1 MHQLPH
7 LFRRKSCKPTKRTRG
22 ATGFTLVEVMVTAG
36 VLVMAALPILW
47 ILIDSYR
54 LVTYTRYRDN
64 ARAVLQTY
72 VDQFLRLQTSDT
84 QGSTMTRPYF
94 TRVDP
99 PGTGVGL
106 LWDNNATPGLNLTS
120 LSNETG
126 FQTPATSGTYL
137 PVIIGGTQTT
147 AGGLPANGIP
157 AQITRVVQGVDANGN
172 LVPVASPFTAVSAGE
187 MLLGTFT
194 ITYTV
199 NNQQIT
205 QSLSVLRAAP

>member
-1 MHQLPH
+1 MHKIPH
-7 LFRRKSCKPTKRTRG
+7 PSWEMSGDAIRRTRRS
-22 ATGFTLVEVMVTAG
+22 AGFTLVEVMVTA
-36 VLVMAALPILW
+36 VLLVMAALPIFW
-47 ILIDSYR
+47 ILVDSYR
-54 LVTYTRYRDN
+54 LVTLTRYRDN

-72 VDQFLRLQTSDT
+72 ADQFLRLQTSDT
-84 QGSTMTRPYF
+84 QGSTMTRPFF

-106 LWDNNATPGLNLTS
+106 LWDNNSTPGLNLTS

-126 FQTPATSGTYL
+126 FQTPATSGASL
-137 PVIIGGTQTT
+137 PIILGGTQTT
-147 AGGLPANGIP
+147 AGSLPANGIP
-157 AQITRVVQGVDANGN
+157 AQVTRTVQGIDSNGN
-172 LVPVASPFTAVSAGE
+172 IVSGSTSFTAISAGE